1 MFCVV
6 PQGSVLGPHLFLLFI
21 NYLSNAIY
29 YYMEF
34 LFYTFYNNFQHKC
47 HGLLEERL
55 LKSTWDHRRPKVF
68 CYNLFLY
75 LLRYMFIHSFTL
87 HIKSYLPSSADY
99 LCCLSQDVALL
110 RAEKKPILNSAWSG
124 YPDLVPF
131 IFLHSCSYVSS
142 AHLSQQHQCRGIT
155 ITSSFILKFLDIK

>member
-1 MFCVV
+1 M
-6 PQGSVLGPHLFLLFI
+6 LFI
-21 NYLSNAIY
+21 INCNS
-29 YYMEF
+29 
-34 LFYTFYNNFQHKC
+34 FYTFYYSFQHKF
-47 HGLLEERL
+47 HSSWEERL
-55 LKSTWDHRRPKVF
+55 LKSTWDHRRQPFMFHGQAVVF
-68 CYNLFLY
+68 CYNLFVY

-131 IFLHSCSYVSS
+131 IFLPSCSYVSS